1 MREWNE
7 LKSTPFFHPFE
18 LPFGFLDAIWARKRR
33 CSNNCSNAIYLFHL
47 KTEPSLITFKRLH
60 TYTLNIWNTKTSKVR
75 SFVLW
80 IGFTFNQTHFHRL
93 HRHSIY
99 LSIHP
104 STGSEMK
111 IVWVAF
117 YLLSI
122 KLTIQRVFQWIFTH
136 KKDIVAVC
144 VYRSLSLSVC
154 QFFFCSLCVPFY
166 LVRLCWFLQKKKIM
180 WKDEKKRP
188 IRKKWREFNER
199 VG

>member
-80 IGFTFNQTHFHRL
+80 MGFTFNQTHFHRL

-104 STGSEMK
+104 SIHWQWNENRLGRILPSQHKTDNSE
-111 IVWVAF
+111 
-117 YLLSI
+117 SI
-122 KLTIQRVFQWIFTH
+122 SMNFHSQKRY
-136 KKDIVAVC
+136 C
-144 VYRSLSLSVC
+144 GC
-154 QFFFCSLCVPFY
+154 MCVPVSFSFCVSVFFLL
-166 LVRLCWFLQKKKIM
+166 LVRAILF
-180 WKDEKKRP
+180 
-188 IRKKWREFNER
+188 
-199 VG
+199 G